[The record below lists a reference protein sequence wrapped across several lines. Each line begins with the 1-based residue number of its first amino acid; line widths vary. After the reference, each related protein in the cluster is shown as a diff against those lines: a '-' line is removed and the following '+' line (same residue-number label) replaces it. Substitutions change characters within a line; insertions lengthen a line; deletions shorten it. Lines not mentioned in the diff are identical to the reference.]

1 MAKYLDQTGT
11 QHIITKIKAEISAV
25 DLKSVKKVHFDDA
38 SRTIKF
44 FKDENA
50 LDTATGDFEVIIPD
64 DVDISGLIEKLV
76 DATDGN
82 VVVAKADGT
91 IEDGG
96 VALADLA
103 TKDEL
108 TQVSNTKVGD
118 LGTLDTTE
126 KGSVVGAINEVK
138 GNIDDLDEKIGDLT
152 GLTTTDKDSV
162 VDAINEIEGKV
173 EALEAGTYDD
183 SEIREFIG
191 TVGDLTTTEKTNLVG
206 AVNELDAEIDT
217 VKAEAKV
224 TIEEDTQNPDFAKVY
239 TVKQNNAEIG
249 KINIPKDMVVQSGQ
263 IVEDPVG
270 QAPGK
275 YVELT
280 IANGTGDKIYIAV
293 ADLVDAYTAQQT
305 ATQVQLAI
313 SGTNEISATIVA
325 GSITATELANDAV
338 TTDKILNANVTAD
351 KLAGNAVTTDKIL
364 DANVT
369 LAKLAT
375 DVTSAFDSA
384 GSATAA
390 ETNAKQYTDQK
401 FAEITSIETSE
412 IDDMF

>member
-1 MAKYLDQTGT
+1 MAKYLDQTGA
-11 QHIITKIKAEISAV
+11 QHLVTKIKAEISAG
-25 DLKSVKKVHFDDA
+25 DLKAVKKVHFDDA

-76 DATDGN
+76 GATDGN
-82 VVVAKADGT
+82 VVIAKADGT

-96 VALADLA
+96 VALANLA
-103 TKDEL
+103 TKAEL
-108 TQVSNTKVGD
+108 TEVSNTKVGD

-126 KGSVVGAINEVK
+126 KGSVTGAINEVK
-138 GNIDDLDEKIGDLT
+138 GNVDDLEAKIGDLT
-152 GLTTTDKDSV
+152 ALTTTDKDSV
-162 VDAINEIEGKV
+162 VEAINEIEGKV
-173 EALEAGTYDD
+173 EALQAGTYDD
-183 SEIREFIG
+183 SEIRELIG

-224 TIEEDTQNPDFAKVY
+224 TIEDGGADGTSAKVY
-239 TVKQNNAEIG
+239 IIKQNNVELG

-263 IVEDPVG
+263 IVEDPAG

-280 IANGTGDKIYIAV
+280 IANGTGDKIYIDV
-293 ADLVDAYTAQQT
+293 KDLVDAYTAAQG
-305 ATQVQLAI
+305 AAQVQLAI
-313 SGTNEISATIVA
+313 SPTNEISATIVA
-325 GSITATELANDAV
+325 GSITATELAN
-338 TTDKILNANVTAD
+338 
-351 KLAGNAVTTDKIL
+351 NAVTTDKIL

-375 DVTSAFDSA
+375 DVTNAFDAA

-390 ETNAKQYTDQK
+390 ETNAKGYADQK
-401 FAEITSIETSE
+401 FAEITAIETGE
-412 IDDMF
+412 IDAMF

>member
-11 QHIITKIKAEISAV
+11 QHLVTKIKAEISAG
-25 DLKSVKKVHFDDA
+25 DLKAVKKVHFDDA

-64 DVDISGLIEKLV
+64 DVDVSGLIEKLV
-76 DATDGN
+76 GATDGN
-82 VVVAKADGT
+82 VIIASADGSVKDSG
-91 IEDGG
+91 I
-96 VALADLA
+96 ALTDLA
-103 TKDEL
+103 TKTEL
-108 TQVSNTKVGD
+108 TEVSDTKVGD
-118 LGTLDTTE
+118 INGLDTTE
-126 KGSVVGAINEVK
+126 KGSVVDAINEIK
-138 GNIDDLDEKIGDLT
+138 GSIDEIDAEIGDLT
-152 GLTTTDKDSV
+152 GLTTVEQGSIV
-162 VDAINEIEGKV
+162 GAINE
-173 EALEAGTYDD
+173 LD
-183 SEIREFIG
+183 
-191 TVGDLTTTEKTNLVG
+191 TN
-206 AVNELDAEIDT
+206 IDT
-217 VKAEAKV
+217 VKAESVV
-224 TIEEDTQNPDFAKVY
+224 TVEEDTQNPAYAKVY

-263 IVEDPVG
+263 VVEDPVG

-305 ATQVQLAI
+305 ATQVQLTI

-325 GSITATELANDAV
+325 GSITATELANNAI
-338 TTDKILNANVTAD
+338 TTN
-351 KLAGNAVTTDKIL
+351 KIL

-369 LAKLAT
+369 LAKLAV
-375 DVTSAFDSA
+375 DVTNAFDSA

-401 FAEITSIETSE
+401 FAEIVAIGTDE
-412 IDDMF
+412 IDAMF